1 MQPMKKVFLLLLS
14 VGMIS
19 CQSNPNS
26 SKNITVNPMTPISD
40 TDISKGI
47 LYEVNIRQFTNEGTF
62 NAFAK
67 ELPKVKELGV
77 NILWLMPTYP
87 ISTTKSKGP
96 LGSYYAVSDYKGV
109 NPEYGTLEDL
119 KSLIN
124 QAHALGMY
132 VIFDWVPGHTGWDH
146 VWIKEHPD
154 YYLKNEAGEI
164 IDPIDPRTGNSF
176 GWTDVA
182 DLDYDNPEMRT
193 AMKEAMLYWIKE
205 ADIDG
210 YRVDQ
215 AYAVP
220 MDFYQTTFEEM
231 RALKPVFLLGETDA
245 NHPGGLEHLKNFN
258 ASYDFPGHHLTK
270 DIVHGHKNVND
281 YQAHREDFIQKHDP
295 SHYLL
300 NFVSSH
306 DENAWAGTVEER
318 YGAAAHTIMAL
329 NYMAPGLPFLYSGVE
344 YDLKKRLLFFEK
356 DSFPRQAGA
365 TFQLLKKLGDLKQT
379 RPALNAGKDAG
390 KFERIPTSLED
401 KVLAFQRT
409 KKGDTLIY
417 IANLS
422 KDHIGFTSPYNGSF
436 KRFEDDKPKRLSAS
450 YEYRMK
456 PWEFWILKN

>member
-1 MQPMKKVFLLLLS
+1 MKKLLTLCLAI
-14 VGMIS
+14 GFIA
-19 CQSNPNS
+19 CQTNQNQS
-26 SKNITVNPMTPISD
+26 TVEVKPMTPITAQD
-40 TDISKGI
+40 MAEGI

-119 KSLIN
+119 KALVN

-146 VWIKEHPD
+146 VWIEQHPE

-164 IDPIDPRTGNSF
+164 IDPIDPRTGQSF

-182 DLDYDNPEMRT
+182 DLDYDNPDMRE

-205 ADIDG
+205 VDIDG

-220 MDFYQTTFEEM
+220 MEFYEDTFAAM

-245 NHPGGLEHLKNFN
+245 NHPGGMEHLANFN
-258 ASYDFPGHHLTK
+258 ASYDFPGHHLTT
-270 DIVHGHKNVND
+270 DIVHGHKTVKD
-281 YQAHREDFIQKHDP
+281 Y
-295 SHYLL
+295 
-300 NFVSSH
+300 
-306 DENAWAGTVEER
+306 
-318 YGAAAHTIMAL
+318 AAHL
-329 NYMAPGLPFLYSGVE
+329 
-344 YDLKKRLLFFEK
+344 
-356 DSFPRQAGA
+356 
-365 TFQLLKKLGDLKQT
+365 
-379 RPALNAGKDAG
+379 
-390 KFERIPTSLED
+390 
-401 KVLAFQRT
+401 RT
-409 KKGDTLIY
+409 
-417 IANLS
+417 LS
-422 KDHIGFTSPYNGSF
+422 
-436 KRFEDDKPKRLSAS
+436 
-450 YEYRMK
+450 
-456 PWEFWILKN
+456 

>member
-1 MQPMKKVFLLLLS
+1 MKKLLIFSLALS
-14 VGMIS
+14 IIA
-19 CQSNPNS
+19 CHQPQKES
-26 SKNITVNPMTPISD
+26 SVEVKPMTPITAQD
-40 TDISKGI
+40 MAEGI

-119 KSLIN
+119 KALVD

-146 VWIKEHPD
+146 VWIEQHPE

-164 IDPIDPRTGNSF
+164 IDPIDPRTGESF

-182 DLDYDNPEMRT
+182 DLDYDQPTMRA

-205 ADIDG
+205 VDIDG

-220 MDFYQTTFEEM
+220 MDFYEDTFAAM
-231 RALKPVFLLGETDA
+231 REIKPVFLLGETDA
-245 NHPGGLEHLKNFN
+245 NHPGGMEHLANFN

-270 DIVHGHKNVND
+270 DIVHGHKTVKD
-281 YQAHREDFIQKHDP
+281 YAAHRENFILKHDP
-295 SHYLL
+295 SHLLL

-306 DENAWAGTVEER
+306 DENAWAGTVDEL
-318 YGAAAHTIMAL
+318 YGDAAHAMMAL
-329 NYMAPGLPFLYSGVE
+329 NYAAPGLPFLYSGVE
-344 YDLKKRLLFFEK
+344 YDLNKRLLFFEK
-356 DSFPRQAGA
+356 DSFPRVAGE
-365 TFQLLKKLGDLKQT
+365 TFQLLKQLGELKRT
-379 RPALNAGKDAG
+379 HPALNAGAEAG
-390 KFERIPTSLED
+390 KFTPIATSLED
-401 KVLAFQRT
+401 KVLAFERS
-409 KKGDTLIY
+409 KAGDTIVF
-417 IANLS
+417 IANMS
-422 KDHIGFTSPYNGSF
+422 KDHIGFTSPYNGEF
-436 KRFEDDKPKRLSAS
+436 KRFFDEKPKRLSFS

-456 PWEFWILKN
+456 PWEFWILKK